1 MQKFVKK
8 KRALREL
15 GPDGIRKREREV
27 RIARAERIERA
38 RLLAQL
44 AEFEIR
50 LERIG
55 HLAIELR
62 DAMR

>member
-1 MQKFVKK
+1 MQKCVKK

-15 GPDGIRKREREV
+15 GPDGILKLEREP
-27 RIARAERIERA
+27 RIARAQRLERA
-38 RLLAQL
+38 RVLAQL
-44 AEFEIR
+44 ADIEIQ